1 MTSNSSYDIFTN
13 NYTIYN
19 SDYDTQFMIE
29 SNNYINTFTT
39 NSSNGGLMITSNGDI
54 TITASNTVNVDADID
69 ATGYNITCDVL
80 TYTTLNPSIIGNT
93 GPTGATGD
101 TGPTGPIGDTGPT
114 GAIGDT
120 GPTGPIGPTGAI
132 GDTGPTGAIGPTGAS
147 GPIVGL
153 SSILTVNNNAGST
166 GINMNNQQV
175 NNLPFITTGYSP
187 QIPLKLD
194 YGNGA
199 GFHLQDSNN
208 SVYFESDN
216 NGQLSISVNQN
227 NNNSNLLFQN
237 LYKTSLLFGTIMN
250 ITDSSNN
257 SILGSSTQ
265 LQITTPNVYLPSGYI
280 TLNPQSI
287 LTSSNLLKGEIAI
300 DVSSNNLSIY
310 DGKYWN
316 KVTHKSLSFG
326 YNNQI
331 SGFNANQIAF
341 SFYLTDTT
349 GLSSN
354 SLISLH
360 LNSVFTLTTGSS
372 TTTIMISGMIVS
384 LNIYNIMAGNTG
396 TISSSSSSTSLT
408 ACGYADLGMI
418 KILEDSTG
426 TWINTY
432 TNYPQIQVSGFTYT
446 SSGITGSGTCNIT
459 IYPAPVTGGFTGY
472 NSGSNGVIELKCD
485 TGFPKPYN
493 TQFIY
498 STIPL

>member
-1 MTSNSSYDIFTN
+1 
-13 NYTIYN
+13 
-19 SDYDTQFMIE
+19 
-29 SNNYINTFTT
+29 
-39 NSSNGGLMITSNGDI
+39 
-54 TITASNTVNVDADID
+54 
-69 ATGYNITCDVL
+69 
-80 TYTTLNPSIIGNT
+80 
-93 GPTGATGD
+93 
-101 TGPTGPIGDTGPT
+101 
-114 GAIGDT
+114 
-120 GPTGPIGPTGAI
+120 
-132 GDTGPTGAIGPTGAS
+132 
-147 GPIVGL
+147 
-153 SSILTVNNNAGST
+153 
-166 GINMNNQQV
+166 MNNQQV

-265 LQITTPNVYLPSGYI
+265 LQITTPNVYLPTGYI

-287 LTSSNLLKGEIAI
+287 LTSSNLLKGEMAI

-341 SFYLTDTT
+341 SFYLTDITN
-349 GLSSN
+349 LSSN

-360 LNSVFTLTTGSS
+360 LNSVFTLTTTTGSS

-384 LNIYNIMAGNTG
+384 LNIYNIMAGSTG
-396 TISSSSSSTSLT
+396 PISSYSSSTSPT

-418 KILEDSTG
+418 KILEDTAG
-426 TWINTY
+426 AWVGAY
-432 TNYPQIQVSGFTYT
+432 TNYPQIQVSGF
-446 SSGITGSGTCNIT
+446 SSTISGSTGSGTCNIT
-459 IYPAPVTGGFTGY
+459 IYPAPTGVTGGFTGY

-485 TGFPKPYN
+485 TGFTKPYN